1 MTAGKFVPIRAD
13 LCERL
18 IILLGKMRDFPALRH
33 EAADLVAMLGEA
45 AAIAGDFLTQDGLL
59 AAELLEAIARKSGRH
74 ISTQPHAGSLT
85 EATDALADL
94 VPMLGTNVLQLP
106 RAANRPAPDPLPPLS
121 LVIMCD
127 GKRYGEALDVWAVPA
142 VGTSIQV
149 TEHRA
154 GEPYPRAR
162 RLRVLDVCQ
171 LSARVFEVVVPSMA
185 GATVPEWMA
194 AATEGKP

>member
-18 IILLGKMRDFPALRH
+18 IILLGRMRDYPALRYD
-33 EAADLVAMLGEA
+33 AADLVTQLGEA
-45 AAIAGDFLTQDGLL
+45 AAIAGDYLTQDGLL

-74 ISTQPHAGSLT
+74 ISTKPHAGSLT
-85 EATDALADL
+85 EATAALDDM
-94 VPMLGTNVLQLP
+94 VPMLGANVLHLP
-106 RAANRPAPDPLPPLS
+106 RAANGPPTVEPLPPLS
-121 LVIMCD
+121 LVVMCD
-127 GKRYGEALDVWAVPA
+127 GKRFGDALDVWAVPA

-154 GEPYPRAR
+154 GEQYPRAR

-171 LSARVFEVVVPSMA
+171 LSAKVFEVVVPSIA
-185 GATVPEWMA
+185 GASVPEWMA
-194 AATEGKP
+194 AEVKS